1 MYMFLDFA
9 FTGSL
14 IRTESYSKELPEGIS
29 NEIAPAEEA
38 WTIGKTVAFWQET
51 GMAIGLALELLLLER
66 RIQEYDIGIFQRGW
80 RSGRGE
86 VYSNCLGAIQTL
98 SASVMLFL

>member
-1 MYMFLDFA
+1 
-9 FTGSL
+9 
-14 IRTESYSKELPEGIS
+14 
-29 NEIAPAEEA
+29 
-38 WTIGKTVAFWQET
+38 
-51 GMAIGLALELLLLER
+51 MAIGLALELRLLER
-66 RIQEYDIGIFQRGW
+66 RIQEDDIGIFQRGW